1 MVFCVVHVGPLYVF
15 FCFIFFGLAHSS
27 VLRCKP
33 SLNLLVAEY
42 QAGAKTLIGL
52 PP

>member
-1 MVFCVVHVGPLYVF
+1 MCFFCVVHVGPLYVF
-15 FCFIFFGLAHSS
+15 FGVLLTPL
-27 VLRCKP
+27 LRCKS

>member
-1 MVFCVVHVGPLYVF
+1 MCFFCVVHVGPLYVVF
-15 FCFIFFGLAHSS
+15 FFWCLAHSS
-27 VLRCKP
+27 VLRCKS